1 MKKAANTKL
10 RTTWW
15 LLKPHAKPRTLA
27 LIACSL
33 LGMIAAF
40 SQTGAVS
47 LLSPVWDLILFPE
60 GVVAPE
66 LPVDVTPDSSA
77 LAFDEEEERF
87 VHVWL
92 ADLKEWIATK
102 YDLDD
107 DQARVGLMIAVTIFL
122 TGLALVAGLAQ
133 YLYGLLSGWVALRMV
148 VDLRLRITRHLMG
161 LSLHYHSERRLG
173 DLLSRISSDV
183 GSTLHIVTIFFR
195 NILPCT
201 MFIIGYS
208 IFILWLVPG
217 LALAV
222 ILTLPIVA
230 IPIRALSRRVRKRST
245 RSLTT
250 LGASIEVLSQMFLG
264 IRTVKAFRAEKREME
279 RYGDIN
285 ETYLRDSMRMVR
297 ASALAGSW
305 IVLYSHIGV
314 ALLLLGICLV
324 MVNVGW
330 TVSPEDLFSFMLG
343 VGQITSYSKRL
354 TRSITTMEA
363 SVGASVRLLDLLEES
378 REVPE
383 KSDAITLQA
392 ITQHIRFENVSFSY
406 PTADT
411 PAVSGLNLEIR
422 QGETIALVGPSGG
435 GKSTVMSLICRFFD
449 PTEGTVTV
457 DGTDLRDVSLDSW
470 TKLYSSVDQL
480 PFLFHTSISENI
492 KYGRPEATQEQIED
506 ASRAAHI
513 HDFIASLPEA
523 YETNVADAG
532 SRLSGG
538 QRQRIAIARAIVKD
552 APILLLDEATSALDS
567 GSEAA
572 FQAALERL
580 RANHTVVVI
589 AHRLSTIQ
597 NADRIAVLD
606 EGRLVEIGTHEE
618 LIGNSGV
625 YERLVRMQKLGE
637 PVSG

>member
-1 MKKAANTKL
+1 MKKAAKTEL
-10 RTTWW
+10 RATWW
-15 LLKPHAKPRTLA
+15 LLRPHAKPRVNA
-27 LIACSL
+27 LIAASA
-33 LGMIAAF
+33 LGMFAAF
-40 SQTGAVS
+40 AQAGAVG
-47 LLSPVWDLILFPE
+47 LLSPVWNLILFPGASRE
-60 GVVAPE
+60 DEPNQFEVW
-66 LPVDVTPDSSA
+66 LSSA
-77 LAFDEEEERF
+77 
-87 VHVWL
+87 
-92 ADLKEWIATK
+92 KGWIQGT
-102 YDLDD
+102 YDLDED
-107 DQARVGLMIAVTIFL
+107 GSRIGLMIAVSI
-122 TGLALVAGLAQ
+122 GMVVLALLAGLAQ
-133 YLYGLLSGWVALRMV
+133 YLYGLLSGWLALRMV

-195 NILPCT
+195 NILPST

-208 IFILWLVPG
+208 ALILWYVPM
-217 LALAV
+217 LALV
-222 ILTLPIVA
+222 VFLTLPLAA

-279 RYGDIN
+279 RYGEIN
-285 ETYLRDSMRMVR
+285 ETYLMESMRMVR

-305 IVLYSHIGV
+305 IVLYSHVGI

-324 MVNVGW
+324 MVLGGW
-330 TVSPEDLFSFMLG
+330 RISNPELLTFMLG
-343 VGQITSYSKRL
+343 VGQIGSYSKRL
-354 TRSITTMEA
+354 TRAITTMEA
-363 SVGASVRLLDLLEES
+363 SVGASVRLLDLLDES

-383 KSDAITLQA
+383 KDGATDLKEIRKT
-392 ITQHIRFENVSFSY
+392 IRFENVSFSY
-406 PTADT
+406 PTAET
-411 PAVSGLNLEIR
+411 PAVSGLDLEIR

-435 GKSTVMSLICRFFD
+435 GKSTVMALICRFFD
-449 PTEGTVTV
+449 PTEGTVKV
-457 DGTDLRDVSLDSW
+457 DGQDLRDISLDSW
-470 TKLYSSVDQL
+470 TKLYSSVDQM

-492 KYGRPEATQEQIED
+492 KYGRPDATQEEIED
-506 ASRAAHI
+506 AARAAHI
-513 HDFIASLPEA
+513 HDFIVSLPEA

-538 QRQRIAIARAIVKD
+538 QRQRIAIARAIVKN

-606 EGRLVEIGTHEE
+606 EGRLVEMGTHEE
-618 LIGNSGV
+618 LIGKSGV

-637 PVSG
+637 VDG